1 MLKSDKYDSD
11 VGVRREGMWVS
22 KEFRSVVNFIIWY
35 IVNNN

>member
-22 KEFRSVVNFIIWY
+22 KDVILLIWLD
-35 IVNNN
+35 